1 MQDIRNTMDYVQSL
15 APAARI
21 ATVTAGAGVDTVNY
35 SAVSVIF
42 EMGAITDGT
51 HTPSIQESDDN
62 ATFTNVAAAAQIGTL
77 SAMAANTTQK
87 VGYIGTK
94 RYVRPVLTIAGATT
108 GAVSSAIV
116 VGANCRKAPV

>member
-21 ATVTAGAGVDTVNY
+21 ATTNGTGVDTANY
-35 SAVSVIF
+35 SAVVVIF

-62 ATFTNVAAAAQIGTL
+62 ATFTNVAAAAQLGTL
-77 SAMAANTTQK
+77 SAMAANTVQK
-87 VGYIGTK
+87 AGYIGTK

-116 VGANCRKAPV
+116 VGGNCRKAPV